1 MRNSSETMTQDGFGI
16 NFLILLFDKTF
27 NMYMPDEVE
36 ERFLDIWSR
45 RRRPPEI
52 LTSWVDNDWSKGRS
66 RYLTFLVR
74 VNDVNVINNA
84 IDFQSKL
91 TAFPCVD
98 PFPKHYF
105 HITVKGIGFL
115 THSKQHSDDLLKVD
129 VEKVVCQTKDILK
142 SFTQFEALLT
152 NLNYF
157 SEVICIEVYANNQIR
172 EMNRAMLE
180 VPEITQMDIDYPRF
194 LPHFSIAQFKNDERF
209 DELIDYLEEHR
220 KMQFGKIT
228 INAIELVIAHLP
240 RYGRYPKLETLYTF
254 RLY

>member
-1 MRNSSETMTQDGFGI
+1 
-16 NFLILLFDKTF
+16 
-27 NMYMPDEVE
+27 MPDEIE
-36 ERFLDIWSR
+36 EMFLGIWSR

-74 VNDVNVINNA
+74 VNDVDVIDKA

-91 TAFPCVD
+91 AAFPCID
-98 PFPKHYF
+98 LFPKHYF
-105 HITVKGIGFL
+105 HMTVKGVGFL
-115 THSKQHSDDLLKVD
+115 TQSKQHSDDLLKVD

-142 SFTQFEALLT
+142 SFTQFEVSLI

-157 SEVICIEVYANNQIR
+157 SEVICIEVYDNNQIR
-172 EMNRAMLE
+172 EMNRALLE
-180 VPEITQMDIDYPRF
+180 VSEITRMDVDYPRF

-220 KMQFGKIT
+220 KMQFGKL
-228 INAIELVIAHLP
+228 NVDAIELVIAHLP
-240 RYGRYPKLETLYTF
+240 KYGRYPRLETLCEF
-254 RLY
+254 RLS